1 MITVWD
7 WLILATTLVA
17 LYGVILRREAR
28 GLVPAQ
34 RTLLDYRSVPFSVLL
49 FKAIWRVVTLVCCV
63 VVAFL
68 PIYLSLVILLF
79 VGDPP
84 VAVWVALCLLGP
96 PLGLAAARYVAL
108 SALDIAGRVVSL
120 APVRMQGFAGRLWSL
135 YAACWRQLVT
145 FSCTS
150 LRRPRD
156 PPLTTWNSLR
166 LFFTFVVVLTL
177 VIMFVILIGLVFA
190 LPAAYGQLLSADE
203 VVAAGFEPLLALRG
217 WGCAAARVG
226 RRVGVEVFR

>member
-96 PLGLAAARYVAL
+96 PLGLAAARYFAL
-108 SALDIAGRVVSL
+108 SALDIAGR
-120 APVRMQGFAGRLWSL
+120 RL
-135 YAACWRQLVT
+135 
-145 FSCTS
+145 
-150 LRRPRD
+150 RPYVCRGSPD
-156 PPLTTWNSLR
+156 
-166 LFFTFVVVLTL
+166 
-177 VIMFVILIGLVFA
+177 
-190 LPAAYGQLLSADE
+190 AYGAYMRHAGDNLSRS
-203 VVAAGFEPLLALRG
+203 VARH
-217 WGCAAARVG
+217 
-226 RRVGVEVFR
+226 